1 MTKNLANC
9 KPSEFLRQTN
19 KIRHYVQKW
28 MDITELPQIRK
39 RLPQI
44 PEGATD
50 EEKKALLREQSMK
63 NLSDMLDSA
72 LDKHPEETM
81 GVLALACFIPAE
93 EAEDHPM
100 DEYLDA
106 LSQLMECE
114 GVIRFFISLVS
125 LAQKSGK

>member
-1 MTKNLANC
+1 MKNLANC

-28 MDITELPQIRK
+28 MDITDITNIRK

-44 PEGATD
+44 PEDATP
-50 EEKKALLREQSMK
+50 EERKKLIREQSMK
-63 NLSDMLDSA
+63 NLSAMFDSA
-72 LDKHPEETM
+72 MEEHPEETM

-100 DEYLDA
+100 DDYLMS
-106 LSQLMECE
+106 LSELMECE
-114 GVIRFFISLVS
+114 GVIRFFTSLVS
-125 LAQKSGK
+125 LALKSGT

>member
-1 MTKNLANC
+1 MKNLANC

-28 MDITELPQIRK
+28 MDITDIPNIRK

-44 PEGATD
+44 PDDATP
-50 EEKKALLREQSMK
+50 EERKKLIREQSMK
-63 NLSDMLDSA
+63 NLSAMFDSA
-72 LDKHPEETM
+72 MEEHPEETM

-100 DEYLDA
+100 DDYLMS
-106 LSQLMECE
+106 LSELMESE
-114 GVIRFFISLVS
+114 GAIRFFISLVN
-125 LAQKSGK
+125 LGLKSGT

>member
-1 MTKNLANC
+1 MKNLANC

-28 MDITELPQIRK
+28 MDITDIPNIRK

-44 PEGATD
+44 PEGTT
-50 EEKKALLREQSMK
+50 EEERKKLIREQSMK
-63 NLSDMLDSA
+63 NLSAMFDSA
-72 LDKHPEETM
+72 MEEHPEETM

-100 DEYLDA
+100 DDYLMS
-106 LSQLMECE
+106 LSELMESE
-114 GVIRFFISLVS
+114 GAIRFFISFVNLG
-125 LAQKSGK
+125 LKSGT

>member
-1 MTKNLANC
+1 MKNLANC

-28 MDITELPQIRK
+28 MDITDIPNIRK

-44 PEGATD
+44 PEDATP
-50 EEKKALLREQSMK
+50 EERKKLIREQSMK
-63 NLSDMLDSA
+63 NLSAMFDSA
-72 LDKHPEETM
+72 MEEHPEETM

-100 DEYLDA
+100 DDYLMS
-106 LSQLMECE
+106 LSELMESE
-114 GVIRFFISLVS
+114 GAIRFFISLVN
-125 LAQKSGK
+125 LGLKSGT

>member
-1 MTKNLANC
+1 MKNLANC

-19 KIRHYVQKW
+19 RIRHYVQKW
-28 MDITELPQIRK
+28 MDITDIPNIRK

-44 PEGATD
+44 PADATD
-50 EEKKALLREQSMK
+50 AERNRLTKEQSMK
-63 NLSDMLDSA
+63 NLSAILDSA
-72 LDKHPEETM
+72 MEEHPEETM

-106 LSQLMECE
+106 LSQLIESE
-114 GVIRFFISLVS
+114 GVIRFFISLVN
-125 LAQKSGK
+125 LAQKTMT

>member
-1 MTKNLANC
+1 MKNLANC

-28 MDITELPQIRK
+28 MDITDIPNIRK

-44 PEGATD
+44 PDDATP
-50 EEKKALLREQSMK
+50 EERKKLIREQSMK
-63 NLSDMLDSA
+63 NLSAMFDSA
-72 LDKHPEETM
+72 MEEHPEETM

-100 DEYLDA
+100 DDYLMS
-106 LSQLMECE
+106 LSELMESE
-114 GVIRFFISLVS
+114 GAIRFFTSLVS
-125 LAQKSGK
+125 LGLKSGT